1 VHATQLPHF
10 QNRIQELVPELPFTR
25 CSRAVDLPSLPLWAL
40 ALVGLLGLAVV
51 VQTFRLA
58 RRTSLPARR
67 LAGARLRGAEGERR
81 ARPLLEDLGFAIVG
95 QQVSGRYE
103 LLVDGESVAF
113 DLRADFVVTQ
123 GSRRYVAEVKT
134 GTYAPRLETA
144 ATRRQLLE
152 YGVAFDVDG
161 VLLVDAD
168 VGEIRLVELL
178 PRARGAESS
187 TPSFVW
193 LAAAVMGGAL
203 LSAVLGL
210 RLP

>member
-1 VHATQLPHF
+1 VVVA
-10 QNRIQELVPELPFTR
+10 
-25 CSRAVDLPSLPLWAL
+25 
-40 ALVGLLGLAVV
+40 LLGLGIV
-51 VQTFRLA
+51 VQTVRLA

-67 LAGARLRGAEGERR
+67 LAGARVRGAEGERR

-103 LLVDGESVAF
+103 LLVDGERVAF

-134 GTYAPRLETA
+134 GAFAPRLETA

-168 VGEIRLVELL
+168 ACAIRLVELL
-178 PRARGAESS
+178 PRTRPAESKI
-187 TPSFVW
+187 PSLVW
-193 LAAAVMGGAL
+193 LAAAVACGAL
-203 LSAVLGL
+203 VSAAFGL
-210 RLP
+210 HAP